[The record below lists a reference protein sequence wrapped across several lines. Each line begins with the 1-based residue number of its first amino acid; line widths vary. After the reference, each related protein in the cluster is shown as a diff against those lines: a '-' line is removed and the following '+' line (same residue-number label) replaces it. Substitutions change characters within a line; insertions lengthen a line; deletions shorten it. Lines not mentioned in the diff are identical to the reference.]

1 MGPNLLFSQRLPLK
15 ELLQFL
21 NVPVAV
27 ECDAVAF
34 TTVPSGATRLLVI
47 ALQGLR
53 HVVVNDIPDVR
64 LIDAHAKC
72 DGRHDDV
79 HVLHQELILDAAAL
93 VGVHPCMVPQGLD
106 PVDTQ
111 YFGDF
116 FHLFAAQAI
125 NNAALANIGLGMA
138 HNLLQRV
145 LFRTDF
151 VKQVFTVKRRLEES
165 GVLHAEVLL
174 DVRLNFR
181 RRCRGKGDDGYLGN
195 LIDDGPDA
203 PVFRAEV
210 VPPFGNAVG
219 FIHRNKADAHAAQE
233 IDVVLLGEALRG
245 DVQQLGQTGT
255 DVLTNLSRFSFGQ
268 TGIQEVRNGVPLVVA
283 ADGVHLVFH
292 ECNERRDDDGRSFHH
307 QRRQL
312 IAHGLAASCG
322 HDDKGIISI
331 QDALHHLLLLSF
343 EFVESKKMLERLRG
357 RQF

>member
-1 MGPNLLFSQRLPLK
+1 M
-15 ELLQFL
+15 
-21 NVPVAV
+21 
-27 ECDAVAF
+27 
-34 TTVPSGATRLLVI
+34 
-47 ALQGLR
+47 
-53 HVVVNDIPDVR
+53 NDVPDVR
-64 LIDAHAKC
+64 FVDAHAKC

-79 HVLHQELILDAAAL
+79 HVLHQELVLDAAAL

-145 LFRTDF
+145 LFRADF

-210 VPPFGNAVG
+210 VPPF
-219 FIHRNKADAHAAQE
+219 
-233 IDVVLLGEALRG
+233 
-245 DVQQLGQTGT
+245 
-255 DVLTNLSRFSFGQ
+255 
-268 TGIQEVRNGVPLVVA
+268 
-283 ADGVHLVFH
+283 
-292 ECNERRDDDGRSFHH
+292 
-307 QRRQL
+307 
-312 IAHGLAASCG
+312 
-322 HDDKGIISI
+322 
-331 QDALHHLLLLSF
+331 
-343 EFVESKKMLERLRG
+343 
-357 RQF
+357 